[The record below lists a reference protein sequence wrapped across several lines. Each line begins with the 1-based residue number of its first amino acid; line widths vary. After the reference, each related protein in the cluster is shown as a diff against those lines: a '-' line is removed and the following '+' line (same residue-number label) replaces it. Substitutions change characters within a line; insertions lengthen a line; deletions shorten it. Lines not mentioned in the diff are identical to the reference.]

1 MKRPWF
7 LRGIPQYVVVGALP
21 QPPHIRFSS
30 PGKGLLHHPA
40 SVPFRKFDEEVLR
53 TLRGLRPHPVRPLR
67 GCYAWPGAL
76 PLDTGTV
83 RPAAP
88 CGCARE
94 ARRPPSPRPGSR
106 AHARGSPPGSCRR
119 HSRQWRR
126 GPPLP
131 ALRCA
136 QRSAS
141 VATGGSARGG
151 SQGGGGPKAPRL
163 LQNLTP
169 PPARLPPGNAHTR
182 RGRPSA
188 SLRAAARGSGVGVE
202 DDHGRSA
209 CSRGAAVKLHVE
221 ITSRS

>member
-1 MKRPWF
+1 MPWIGGTRAEAGPVRPPW
-7 LRGIPQYVVVGALP
+7 RPRA
-21 QPPHIRFSS
+21 S
-30 PGKGLLHHPA
+30 PGAPTSHPLSSTSRLSP

-53 TLRGLRPHPVRPLR
+53 TLRGLRPHPLPLALDPALP
-67 GCYAWPGAL
+67 GCCAKRTRGAL
-76 PLDTGTV
+76 RRDWTT
-83 RPAAP
+83 
-88 CGCARE
+88 
-94 ARRPPSPRPGSR
+94 RPPTQPSVAERPS
-106 AHARGSPPGSCRR
+106 AH
-119 HSRQWRR
+119 
-126 GPPLP
+126 
-131 ALRCA
+131 LRCA
-136 QRSAS
+136 QRGAS

-151 SQGGGGPKAPRL
+151 SQGGGGPSAPRL

-182 RGRPSA
+182 RGRPSAHLHCAARSAAQA